1 MLGLH
6 RCMGAFFS
14 YGARG
19 LLFFVMLGLLL
30 AVASLVTENGLY
42 DVWVSVIGEH
52 GLSCPA
58 ASGILPTQ
66 GLNLC
71 PLHWQTDS

>member
-1 MLGLH
+1 
-6 RCMGAFFS
+6 
-14 YGARG
+14 
-19 LLFFVMLGLLL
+19 MLGLLL

-58 ASGILPTQ
+58 ASGILPT
-66 GLNLC
+66 
-71 PLHWQTDS
+71 